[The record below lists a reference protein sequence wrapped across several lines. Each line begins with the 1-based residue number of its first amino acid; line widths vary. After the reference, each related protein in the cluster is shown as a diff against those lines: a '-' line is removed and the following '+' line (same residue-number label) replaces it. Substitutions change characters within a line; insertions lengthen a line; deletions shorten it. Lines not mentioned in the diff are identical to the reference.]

1 MHVMD
6 VKCCNIDVIKWNYM
20 VLHPASIVYMTDYIL
35 PLFITWHITSCL
47 YSLHVRLHPASNHYM
62 ANYILPRSITCSITC
77 SRIHYMLPNPLHPLH
92 APESI
97 TCDQCSLLSIN
108 GQRAGPSAATQ
119 RSLCRPAG
127 ATSARGKQ
135 SFFCWIQFARQYS
148 SVQRSDMQHT
158 DEVAASTRSL
168 HN

>member
-1 MHVMD
+1 MD
-6 VKCCNIDVIKWNYM
+6 VIIWNYM
-20 VLHPASIVYMTDYIL
+20 FYYMLPNPLHAPE
-35 PLFITWHITSCL
+35 
-47 YSLHVRLHPASNHYM
+47 
-62 ANYILPRSITCSITC
+62 SITCSRIHYMIPNPIHAPEFITC
-77 SRIHYMLPNPLHPLH
+77 SRIHYMLPTPLH

-108 GQRAGPSAATQ
+108 GQRAGPSPAAATQ